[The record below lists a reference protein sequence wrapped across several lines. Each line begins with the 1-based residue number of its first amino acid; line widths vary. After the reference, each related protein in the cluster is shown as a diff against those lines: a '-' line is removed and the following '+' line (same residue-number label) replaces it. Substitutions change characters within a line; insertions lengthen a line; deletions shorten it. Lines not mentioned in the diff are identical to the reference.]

1 MISLAKLSIKRPKTA
16 LAAWLLAGVVLSVI
30 GFGVANS
37 LSPSV
42 TVVPGT
48 QSSRAVKL
56 SNATFGPTQQLPIL
70 LEGPKAAL
78 NRQGPNLVIAL
89 MKRPHTRV
97 LSAWDAGSASALLR
111 PSPTAAMMIVA
122 VDRTEKQ
129 VAQQDWPS
137 IQRLVARQIHA
148 PVRSYVTG
156 QAVLD
161 QALKDASINNLRQT
175 ELIAIGILF
184 VLLLIGLRAP
194 IAALIVTAVGA
205 VSMLAGFGEVAV
217 LGRIF
222 HLDPVGV
229 VLGTM
234 TGLTLGVGFSL
245 LILDRFHREELPD
258 GVHPRDA
265 ATSAVRD
272 LETTGKAVLVAGT
285 AVVVALALVAI
296 IGPTELM
303 VSLGTGMLTCAMFAI
318 GGAVVV
324 MPAALV
330 LLGRR
335 LDAFSF
341 PAPAFL
347 TRAWSRLL
355 DGGNWVT
362 RHAVYA
368 GFAAT
373 VLLAAIA
380 VPALALKTGPQD
392 ISQLPSNAQARIAVE
407 EISRVMGP
415 GFPTPYNIIIV
426 PRNRPITDPAVL
438 ASVNQ
443 LQKQIAVNKTVD
455 SVSGPAEIY
464 STSEQLKAFG
474 PGQVNAI
481 KVSKKSKTDLLQ
493 LINGLGQAGAGSAQL
508 QSGLQ
513 QAASGATQL
522 HGGSGTAASG
532 AAQLHSGLAQARS
545 GSSQLSAG
553 LSQALSGATDLK
565 NGAGQALSGASQLAA
580 GLGKGAPQVT
590 AGLPS
595 INQLASDTATVNGQI
610 GSAAGNTSAAQSA
623 AASGLAALNGMTAA
637 AKSDPNYAAV
647 ASALQKANGS
657 AAAASSDLAGASHN
671 AATATLI
678 AAGVKSQVGALAPQ
692 LTAAASGAA
701 QLESGIAQLRNGNA
715 QLASGLSQLNGGGS
729 QLNNGLGQ
737 LTNGAGQLEAGL
749 ALLNAGT
756 GQLASGLAPAPA
768 GAGQLV
774 TGLGLMQ
781 AGVAKSR
788 GQIPSTKDL
797 ETLMKQSPGIFSSGY
812 FVLSA
817 VSGALPADRN
827 AASFL
832 INLVSGGTAG
842 QITVWS
848 KYADTDPRTQAL
860 GDRLVALSQ
869 TYAKRYNAQVALGG
883 PAGTRAD
890 LTSLTR
896 DRIPLAI
903 AAIAIALTLILA
915 IALRAI
921 VLPAVS
927 AAFSLL
933 VTAATFGIL
942 QLLFGGSNPPLG
954 GPGWLDPPT
963 VLGIFTV
970 VFSIAVVFSTLL
982 LMRTREAYVA
992 GDGSR
997 SSVAIGLRETAAPA
1011 TGAGLVMIAALI
1023 PFAVSDLINVRQF
1036 GIGVAVA
1043 ILLEVLL
1050 VRPVLLPAAEAVL
1063 GRVGWWPTK
1072 PAGPSEPEPKEERE
1086 HTRRWRRPA
1095 VPSHRPGPAH

>member
-16 LAAWLLAGVVLSVI
+16 LVAWLLAGVALTLI
-30 GFGVANS
+30 GFGVAKS

-78 NRQGPNLVIAL
+78 NRQGPKLVIAL

-97 LSAWDAGSASALLR
+97 LSAWDVGSASALLR
-111 PSPTAAMMIVA
+111 PSPRAAMMIVS
-122 VDRTEKQ
+122 VDRSEAQ
-129 VAQQDWPS
+129 VAQQDWPA
-137 IQRLVARQIHA
+137 IQRIIARQIKA

-161 QALKDASINNLRQT
+161 QATKSASIDNLRQT

-194 IAALIVTAVGA
+194 IAALIVTGVGA
-205 VSMLAGFGEVAV
+205 ISMLAGFGEVAL
-217 LGRIF
+217 LGHF
-222 HLDPVGV
+222 LHLDPIGV
-229 VLGTM
+229 TLGTM

-245 LILDRFHREELPD
+245 LILDRFHREEHIGD
-258 GVHPRDA
+258 AHPHDA
-265 ATSAVRD
+265 ATAAVDD
-272 LETTGKAVLVAGT
+272 LQSTGRAVLVAGT

-296 IGPTELM
+296 LGPTELM
-303 VSLGTGMLTCAMFAI
+303 VSLGTGMLTCAMFAT

-335 LDAFSF
+335 LDWLSW
-341 PAPAFL
+341 PAPRFL
-347 TRAWSRLL
+347 TKAWAALVG
-355 DGGNWVT
+355 GGNWVT

-373 VLLAAIA
+373 VLLAVIA
-380 VPALALKTGPQD
+380 VPALALKTGPQE
-392 ISQLPSNAQARIAVE
+392 INQLPSHSQARIAYE
-407 EISRVMGP
+407 EISRVMGA
-415 GFPTPYNIIIV
+415 GFPTPYNIIVV
-426 PRNRPITDPAVL
+426 PHKGPITDPKML
-438 ASVNQ
+438 AALNRFQ
-443 LQKQIAVNKTVD
+443 NQIARDKTVD
-455 SVSGPAEIY
+455 SISGPAEIY
-464 STSEQLKAFG
+464 STSQQLQAFG
-474 PGQVNAI
+474 PGQKNAI
-481 KVSKKSKTDLLQ
+481 AVSKKSKKDLLT
-493 LINGLGQAGAGSAQL
+493 LLNGLGQAGSGSQQL
-508 QSGLQ
+508 QSGLE
-513 QAASGATQL
+513 QAVSGATQL
-522 HGGSGTAASG
+522 HGGSGQAAAGSI
-532 AAQLHSGLAQARS
+532 ALHSGLAQARAGS
-545 GSSQLSAG
+545 GQLSAG
-553 LSQALSGATDLK
+553 LNQALSGAVALK
-565 NGAGQALSGASQLAA
+565 NGAGQALAGADQLAS

-590 AGLPS
+590 AGLPAVAS
-595 INQLASDTATVNGQI
+595 LASDTAAVNGAL
-610 GSAAGNTSAAQSA
+610 GSAAGNTQAAQQA
-623 AASGLAALNGMTAA
+623 AASALAAAQGMTTG
-637 AKSDPNYAAV
+637 KNDPQYAAV
-647 ASALQKANGS
+647 VSALQKASG
-657 AAAASSDLAGASHN
+657 AAATANSELAGASHN
-671 AATATLI
+671 AASATLL

-692 LTAAASGAA
+692 LTAAANGAS
-701 QLESGIAQLRNGNA
+701 QLASGIAQLRNGNA
-715 QLASGLSQLNGGGS
+715 QLASGLSQLSGGGS
-729 QLNNGLGQ
+729 QLNSGLGQ
-737 LTNGAGQLEAGL
+737 LTNGAGQLQAGL

-781 AGVAKSR
+781 AGVSKSR
-788 GQIPSTKDL
+788 GQIPSTAAL

-827 AASFL
+827 AATFV
-832 INLVSGGTAG
+832 INLQGGTAG

-848 KYADTDPRTQAL
+848 KYPDSDPRSQAL
-860 GDRLVALSQ
+860 SERLVALS
-869 TYAKRYNAQVALGG
+869 TAFARHNNAAVALGG
-883 PAGTRAD
+883 PAGTRGD
-890 LTSLTR
+890 LTTLTR
-896 DRIPLAI
+896 NRIPLVILGVAL
-903 AAIAIALTLILA
+903 ALTLILA
-915 IALRAI
+915 LALRAI

-942 QLLFGGSNPPLG
+942 QLLFGGTNPPLG

-970 VFSIAVVFSTLL
+970 VFSIAIVFSTLL
-982 LMRTREAYVA
+982 LTRTREAYVSGA
-992 GDGSR
+992 GSR
-997 SSVAIGLRETAAPA
+997 GSVAVALRETAAA
-1011 TGAGLVMIAALI
+1011 TTGAGLVMVAALI
-1023 PFAVSDLINVRQF
+1023 PFATTDFINVRQF

-1043 ILLEVLL
+1043 ILLEVVL

-1063 GRVGWWPTK
+1063 GRFGWWPTK
-1072 PAGPSEPEPKEERE
+1072 PAGPSEPKPKEERE

-1095 VPSHRPGPAH
+1095 VPRHRPGPAH